1 MLHCVVGGAMFSFC
15 GLLVLSTCFLFSAA
29 QSPEAYSREQLQPL
43 TSFRQ
48 QHRRTIDGRLCAAA
62 FVQDRVAYTGC
73 TGAANPEGASGRD
86 WCYVESQV
94 LSVGSPAWNFCAP
107 VMDYDMARVHA
118 ASSFA
123 TNIAAIRTMVA
134 KLQKTQRAAEK
145 ALGAYVSKC
154 GSRQ

>member
-1 MLHCVVGGAMFSFC
+1 LLGVFGGNAMLSFC
-15 GLLVLSTCFLFSAA
+15 ALFVFLDCFRFLAA
-29 QSPEAYSREQLQPL
+29 QSPDAYSREQLQPL

-86 WCYVESQV
+86 WCYVESQ
-94 LSVGSPAWNFCAP
+94 LFSVGSPAWNFCTP
-107 VMDYDMARVHA
+107 VMDYDMARVQA
-118 ASSFA
+118 ASSFD
-123 TNIAAIRTMVA
+123 TKIVAIRAMVA

-145 ALGAYVSKC
+145 ALDSYVSKC